1 MAISLSKFSAGPWAS
16 RRIYIRPRWTFR
28 YVSRDKYLFIERF
41 QRRAFSPAVD
51 KKKTFHRAVMRY
63 LENNRRPP
71 GGPNTPRQIFV
82 GNLSP
87 QVVSRSLIPVDLSS
101 LRIYTACLVISNE
114 ERKNMRTFEIYL
126 PFSYYGRGKTIEF
139 IGERAIRRRV
149 YALTRFTEHF
159 LFSPGK
165 ITLQGVKRRA
175 RGIYFNTLCR
185 IFAFIRK

>member
-114 ERKNMRTFEIYL
+114 ERENMRTVRNILAIFILRAWKNNWIYW
-126 PFSYYGRGKTIEF
+126 
-139 IGERAIRRRV
+139 RAC
-149 YALTRFTEHF
+149 
-159 LFSPGK
+159 
-165 ITLQGVKRRA
+165 
-175 RGIYFNTLCR
+175 NT
-185 IFAFIRK
+185 